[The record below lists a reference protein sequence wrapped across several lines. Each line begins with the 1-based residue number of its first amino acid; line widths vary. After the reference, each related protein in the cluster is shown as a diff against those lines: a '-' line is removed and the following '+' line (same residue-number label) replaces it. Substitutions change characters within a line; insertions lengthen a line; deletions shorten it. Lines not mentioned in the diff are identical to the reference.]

1 VSDFTL
7 PDGTERLLDDALY
20 RAADAAAFTLA
31 FHRLDLVGRCATCA
45 RVSTNRA

>member
-7 PDGTERLLDDALY
+7 PDGTERALDDALH
-20 RAADAAAFTLA
+20 RAADAAGFTLA

-45 RVSTNRA
+45 PVSTNRV